1 MPVPDFRVLIAL
13 TVILTGVAALL
24 LCLAAV
30 DLASVLCKHLWL
42 LVSPRAARQ
51 ARFRAAIAAYQGC
64 AQKGM
69 RRKT

>member
-1 MPVPDFRVLIAL
+1 MLTHDLRIWIAVA
-13 TVILTGVAALL
+13 VILAGVAALL

-42 LVSPRAARQ
+42 LASPRAARQ
-51 ARFRAAIAAYQGC
+51 ARFRAVLAAYQGR

-69 RRKT
+69 RRKP